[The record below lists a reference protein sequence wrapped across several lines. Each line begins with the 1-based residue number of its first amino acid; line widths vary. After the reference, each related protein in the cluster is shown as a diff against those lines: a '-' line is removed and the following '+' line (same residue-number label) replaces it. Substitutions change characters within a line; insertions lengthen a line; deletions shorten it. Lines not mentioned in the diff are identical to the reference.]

1 MSDFVKVLTRKNSL
15 RKQCQ
20 ELSVSDVEK
29 ALADLNEILEERRA
43 EEAERQV
50 AEQQRLAK
58 IEEIRKHMEEAGI
71 GLDDLKAI
79 KEGEG
84 SKRKVE
90 AKYRI
95 TDENGET
102 HEWSGR
108 GRTPVVFKEYFEK
121 HGVTKE
127 DTRIK

>member
-20 ELSVSDVEK
+20 ELSLADIEK
-29 ALADLNEILEERRA
+29 ILADLNEIIDERKG
-43 EEAERQV
+43 EEAEKQ
-50 AEQQRLAK
+50 AELEARMAK
-58 IEEIRKHMEEAGI
+58 IDEIRKQMEDAGLS
-71 GLDDLKAI
+71 LDDLQALKDSGA
-79 KEGEG
+79 G
-84 SKRKVE
+84 KRKVE

-95 TDENGET
+95 VDDNGET

-108 GRTPVVFKEYFEK
+108 GRTPVAFKEYFEK

-127 DTRIK
+127 DTRI